1 MKLSESLS
9 KAIYNT
15 LHLSN
20 NHRIVNIKRSR
31 STEET
36 HFNVTFIRTR
46 QTKRSA
52 PIFDIVYHDIDLKM
66 HMRDEYLNEIL
77 SHEVLEFDVEDY
89 IFTDEQRKKLEKLRE
104 NTKVDKVVD
113 DAYSALKQV
122 RKEYSETFSVGQD
135 VWYND
140 APGIITF
147 KHTEKSESDIMRW
160 SVVVKDI
167 EYRYLDGTKLLAR
180 KKIDTSHIAV
190 DPKLNKLSTEK
201 LLKMFKNKRVKG
213 VGDIRIKRI
222 LDEREHIGSKEKKIV
237 LKG

>member
-15 LHLSN
+15 LHLT
-20 NHRIVNIKRSR
+20 NHKIVDIKRSR
-31 STEET
+31 SVEET
-36 HFNVTFIRTR
+36 HFSVTFIRTR
-46 QTKRSA
+46 QTKRNA

-89 IFTDEQRKKLEKLRE
+89 IFTDEQRKKLERLRE
-104 NTKVDKVVD
+104 NNKVVD
-113 DAYSALKQV
+113 DAYAELKKV

-147 KHTEKSESDIMRW
+147 KHTEKSETDIMRW
-160 SVVVKDI
+160 SIVVKDI
-167 EYRYLDGTKLLAR
+167 EYRYVDGTKLLAR

-190 DPKLNKLSTEK
+190 DPKLNKLSTER

-222 LDEREHIGSKEKKIV
+222 LDEREHIGTKEKKIV